1 VTCPLNNHQGAQ
13 AIKDNMPIINPIF
26 ARHESF
32 HPRFGWLKKGFDKIT
47 DEGDL
52 FRKDDAS
59 VTLGVGKNMVKSIKY
74 WCMAYKI
81 IEEIEGEKGIFQPT
95 DFAYDLLDQGGWDPF
110 LEDPASLWVLHWQL
124 FKSPCD
130 TPVWY
135 LAFNEFNQIE
145 FSADDLVFASK
156 EFKDRN
162 FPAKRLSDQSIAK
175 DVNCLLRM
183 YVERNT
189 IKQLQEDSLDSP
201 FTQLNLISAF
211 GDSKRYVFN
220 YGKKPTLPPEIVAW
234 ACLDYASNSGD
245 EAKTIAL
252 SRLLY
257 EPGSPGQV
265 LKLNEA
271 SLCYAIDKVSQSFE
285 DIALT
290 DTAGMIQFA
299 FMSKSNLLADK
310 LLNRYYKRR

>member
-1 VTCPLNNHQGAQ
+1 
-13 AIKDNMPIINPIF
+13 M
-26 ARHESF
+26 E
-32 HPRFGWLKKGFDKIT
+32 
-47 DEGDL
+47 EDL
-52 FRKDDAS
+52 FRKDGAS

-74 WCMAYKI
+74 WCKAYKI
-81 IEEIEGEKGIFQPT
+81 IEEVEGEKGSFQPT
-95 DFAYDLLDQGGWDPF
+95 QFAYDLLDNDGWDPF

-124 FKSPCD
+124 FKPPCD
-130 TPVWY
+130 APVWY
-135 LAFNEFNQIE
+135 LAFNDFNQIE
-145 FSADDLVFASK
+145 FTADDLIFASK
-156 EFKDRN
+156 EFKNRH

-183 YVERNT
+183 YVERNP

-201 FTQLNLISAF
+201 FTQLDLISAF
-211 GDSKRYVFN
+211 GDAKRYMFN
-220 YGKKPTLPPEIVAW
+220 YGKKPTLPIEIIAW
-234 ACLDYASNSGD
+234 ACLDYASKIGD

-271 SLCYAIDKVSQSFE
+271 SLSYAIDKVSQVFN

-299 FMSKSNLLADK
+299 FMSKPNLLADK